1 MPDVT
6 IQDLQTVPTF
16 SDLPEEVL
24 QWLLEKC
31 TFTFLQP
38 GDFLF
43 TKNEPTVNMHIILD
57 GKIEIYFEQNG
68 QRQTINHLEG
78 GAISGILPFSRLKN
92 AAGYGVALKPTRV
105 LHLHKD
111 HFPEIEPISYELM
124 QRLVSL
130 MTTRVREFTAQQ
142 QQNEKLMALGKLSA
156 GLAHEL
162 NNPAAAMVR
171 SSAELKKRLHNEPEK
186 FKKIMAMRVSAEQV
200 DWVTNLL
207 TSKIENTKKKRL
219 SLSER
224 SALEDDFTDWFDD
237 NDVPD
242 GYTFAET
249 FVESGFVVED
259 LNQLKDCLGTAALA
273 PVLGWLDNAFT
284 TERLIKEIEEAALR
298 ISTLVGSVKSY
309 SHMDRATEREMI
321 DFREGIQS
329 TLTMLGHKLKE
340 KHIEVKQ
347 AFADDLSK
355 VSAYGSQINQ
365 VWTNLIDNAIDAMN
379 DGGQLTIQG
388 RNDREFVEIKIIDN
402 GAGIPA
408 DVVPKIFDPFFTTK
422 DIGKGTGLGLDIA
435 HKIIKAHNADVKV
448 SSQPGHTE
456 FRLCFPV
463 QA

>member
-1 MPDVT
+1 MPDAT
-6 IQDLQTVPTF
+6 IQDLKIVPAF
-16 SDLPEEVL
+16 SDLPEDVL
-24 QWLLEKC
+24 QWLLGKC
-31 TFTFLQP
+31 TFTCLQP
-38 GDFLF
+38 GEYLF
-43 TKNEPTVNMHIILD
+43 KKNNPTDNMHIILD
-57 GKIEIYFEQNG
+57 GKVEMYFEQNG
-68 QRQTINHLEG
+68 QRQAIGMLEA
-78 GAISGILPFSRLKN
+78 GAITGILPFSRLKVS
-92 AAGYGVALKPTRV
+92 AGYGVAISPSRV

-111 HFPEIEPISYELM
+111 HFCEIEPISYELM

-130 MTTRVREFTAQQ
+130 MTTRVRDFTAQQ

-186 FKKIMAMRVSAEQV
+186 FKKIMSMKVTSEQV

-207 TSKIENTKKKRL
+207 TSKIENPRKKKL

-249 FVESGFVVED
+249 FVESGFSVED
-259 LNQLKDCLGTAALA
+259 LDNLRECLGQESLA
-273 PVLGWLDNAFT
+273 PILGWLDNAFS
-284 TERLIKEIEEAALR
+284 TERLIKEIEDSALR

-340 KHIEVKQ
+340 KQIEVIQ
-347 AFADDLSK
+347 EFEDDLSK

-365 VWTNLIDNAIDAMN
+365 VWTNLIDNAIDAMKE
-379 DGGQLTIQG
+379 GGQLTIKG

-402 GAGIPA
+402 GSGIPA
-408 DVVPKIFDPFFTTK
+408 DVVSKIFDPFFTTK

-435 HKIIKAHNADVKV
+435 HKIIKAHRADVKV
-448 SSQPGHTE
+448 DSQPGHTE
-456 FRLCFPV
+456 FKLCFPV
-463 QA
+463 Q